1 MRDADVIK
9 VAAQLQPRVSRQS
22 EGGEVQPAGSEIGLQ
37 IKTSTIKIKSGREMA
52 TFVKSLAMLVICQS
66 VTLVSGFEFDHA
78 FRKISMEDSPELSSM
93 DNLMKRIGLAMGE
106 EEEVEEPLEE
116 HKLLRRVGLGPED
129 QDAVESMLKTEVSL

>member
-1 MRDADVIK
+1 
-9 VAAQLQPRVSRQS
+9 
-22 EGGEVQPAGSEIGLQ
+22 
-37 IKTSTIKIKSGREMA
+37 MA
-52 TFVKSLAMLVICQS
+52 TFEKSLAMLVICQS
-66 VTLVSGFEFDHA
+66 VTLVSGVEFDHA

-93 DNLMKRIGLAMGE
+93 DNLMKRIGLAMG